1 MNTKEEKITVR
12 LHLSEEERAK
22 LKHDAALCGLS
33 QAEYMRQI
41 CLGRTPRPQPP
52 EVFWELMQ
60 ALYELHHLFEQ
71 LTVRFPEAIEEQRRI
86 ERMVLFL
93 QEVA

>member
-12 LHLSEEERAK
+12 LHLSEEEKAK
-22 LKHDAALCGLS
+22 LEHNAALCGLS
-33 QAEYMRQI
+33 QTEYMRQV

-52 EVFWELMQ
+52 KEFWELMQ
-60 ALYELHHLFEQ
+60 ALYELHHLFER

-86 ERMVLFL
+86 ERMVLLL